1 MPDDG
6 QKKFY
11 ERLRFWVAV
20 AILPFVGGGV
30 AFLVSDA
37 NVRLDRA
44 INVTALLLAAYSI
57 LLVTIQIAR
66 SVSVTQAATS
76 AAVEARQQIKE
87 STERLEL
94 SRLIDLVIRL
104 RGLNVQNQSSN
115 IPDICDRI
123 RPVLASFG
131 GSHSTVSVGRKR
143 RLNGHA
149 KFLGDLQERVLNTI
163 VGNTEFEY
171 EKMDRDKMLEL
182 EDLLIAIQV
191 DIPDN

>member
-115 IPDICDRI
+115 IP
-123 RPVLASFG
+123 A
-131 GSHSTVSVGRKR
+131 
-143 RLNGHA
+143 
-149 KFLGDLQERVLNTI
+149 
-163 VGNTEFEY
+163 
-171 EKMDRDKMLEL
+171 
-182 EDLLIAIQV
+182 
-191 DIPDN
+191 

>member
-149 KFLGDLQERVLNTI
+149 
-163 VGNTEFEY
+163 
-171 EKMDRDKMLEL
+171 
-182 EDLLIAIQV
+182 
-191 DIPDN
+191 